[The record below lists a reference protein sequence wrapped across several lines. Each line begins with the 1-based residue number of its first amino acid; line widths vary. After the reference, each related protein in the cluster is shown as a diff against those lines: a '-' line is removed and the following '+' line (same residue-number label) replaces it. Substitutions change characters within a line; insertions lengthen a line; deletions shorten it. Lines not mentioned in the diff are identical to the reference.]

1 MKSRIPLYVSVL
13 VAAGSV
19 SLAAAQG
26 TRTAQQQ
33 PNAQSQPANAQ
44 PQSPSM
50 RFVQEPIATA
60 TKAQGADAELADS
73 IVKALDADPA
83 MKDSKITVQPDNGT
97 VFLTGATLTRA
108 QKKRAGEIA
117 IAQAGQDKVVNVILD
132 DET

>member
-26 TRTAQQQ
+26 TQTAQQQ
-33 PNAQSQPANAQ
+33 PNA
-44 PQSPSM
+44 QSPSM

-73 IVKALDADPA
+73 IVKALDADPS
-83 MKDSKITVQPDNGT
+83 MKDSKITVQPDKGT